1 MDAKDDTNIVGFTK
15 PFKFLFFKIKSKPI
29 YAKGAPNAPMQPSVA
44 AAQQAPA
51 GQYPNAGS
59 QPYLGAQVPTQQP
72 PQVQP
77 ATPQASQ
84 QAARTESRQEQGKV
98 TKFQLYVDK
107 IVAKQKNLDITLR
120 DQGIKGG
127 PEKFVKKMITNA
139 IILAIVIGA
148 ITVIIFDQILA
159 IRVSNPI
166 PIALVLG
173 AVIAYGAYNALFR
186 QFLGYPFAKAKSE
199 GKEIERGILFA
210 ARDMIISLRSG
221 VPLFNAMTAVST
233 GYGAASKE
241 FVKIISLIQLGMP
254 MDQAM
259 EEISSVSSSRTFKR
273 IMLQASVSIKE
284 GADIVQA
291 LQEVVDQVMQE
302 RVIELRR
309 YGQRLNALSMFY
321 MLFGIIFPSMG
332 VAVLTILTTFVNVF
346 TVTTSFL
353 IFVLIFI
360 AILQFI
366 FIMVMKNSRPIF
378 SM

>member
-1 MDAKDDTNIVGFTK
+1 MDSNDNNIVGFTK
-15 PFKFLFFKIKSKPI
+15 PKKFLFFKIKSKPI
-29 YAKGAPNAPMQPSVA
+29 YKKADTTEQSV
-44 AAQQAPA
+44 
-51 GQYPNAGS
+51 
-59 QPYLGAQVPTQQP
+59 
-72 PQVQP
+72 
-77 ATPQASQ
+77 TPQAPPQSQ
-84 QAARTESRQEQGKV
+84 MPPTIVQPQPQDIPAEIPQSAPQQPQQNNKQTI
-98 TKFQLYVDK
+98 TKFQLYVAK
-107 IVAKQKNLDITLR
+107 VVAKQKGLEMILR

-127 PEKFVKKMITNA
+127 PEKFVKRMLFSA
-139 IILAIVIGA
+139 IIVAIVIGI
-148 ITVIIFDQILA
+148 ITMVLFDKILA
-159 IRVSNPI
+159 MKVANPA
-166 PIALVLG
+166 PIAVLLG
-173 AVIAYGAYNALFR
+173 AVIAFGGYNALFR
-186 QFLGYPFAKAKSE
+186 QFLRFPFSKSKSE
-199 GKEIERGILFA
+199 GKEIEKGILFA

-221 VPLFNAMTAVST
+221 VPLFNAMTAVSS
-233 GYGAASKE
+233 GYGVASKE

-259 EEISSVSSSRTFKR
+259 EEISNSSSSKTFKR